1 MNNSK
6 SRVIA
11 LLLVIPLLLIFVMT
25 SVVETTQIIVD
36 IPVSSIEILGD
47 KIVDID
53 LANQSNLYQIQTA
66 ITPQNASNQNISYSV
81 SAVDGKAEA
90 NVKITDDG
98 KVVAL
103 SLGSVI
109 VTATAGNGRQ
119 DRIQLNFTMD
129 AVSAVQQLVFD
140 LPIDVGERVQLTN
153 SQYLATSGTINDATW
168 TSDKPTIVSVDNAG
182 VVKGEKASNDAVH
195 VSGAIVGKAID
206 NQTGAV
212 SDHTYNV
219 TYNVTVNGVTDA
231 TTGITWTSTAT
242 KTEDDFYIKPTLSN
256 AVFDFTIKP
265 EKLTEYGGADNIVA
279 VVDEENQQGIESAK
293 IKLHD
298 DNAFTLDV
306 ELKADV
312 KIGERYAV
320 QICSATKSPKSVR
333 RALATTGP
341 TDTGY
346 ITTVYV
352 QKGYYTQAE
361 IKANHQAITL
371 GSPQGSFVS
380 FEHDFIEGVQI
391 EYRSD
396 NPQVLSILGSLNSNQ
411 VTPKS
416 VGSANVWAEIF
427 VGDTDTKIGETGKIT
442 IDVVDP
448 VSKID
453 FLETTEQLGLEN
465 LKTIADHE
473 VQFSSALVKD
483 NAQTYKFYE
492 SNYSFVSTPYTLA
505 VQIGSRKSGA
515 NAQASDVVWKCVDAN
530 GNNGEHIAKIV
541 TKTDE
546 SGTSYLVQIVGT
558 GEVTIIAES
567 VHNDALGEDTKGQ
580 ITLRCLKNS
589 LWVDDYY
596 DLMFAMD
603 VAKKSTDKNL
613 TDKTPIVDA
622 VVLRSDVM
630 LAPVLENDSFKDYR
644 NYLSNFATK
653 TMATTMD
660 STYYQDIGK
669 QNDATIRYCVDVNKN
684 IYGNGKYICGE
695 YISNSNARLG
705 FAMFEGPLDL
715 VSTTENKQNA
725 EKASVK
731 AQDNVVFMVNTPNV
745 TICNVELKGCADET
759 LYGGE
764 EGGEANLANFNS
776 VGTVLEVVE
785 DGCQL
790 TYSRVKNGRT
800 VVRIFGKAYS
810 SELDPQKRTP
820 IQQVEY
826 IQKNIDDFRTTTTIS
841 NCILSH
847 GREFILKI
855 SSNQIIKNVDA
866 KTKNDSEQP
875 YTESELNNITN
886 LASPFLCGDTVN
898 GKHNLCKSSSH
909 NYYKSAGEY
918 KATQESYTDIGGMYT
933 GQSQHK
939 QEVDNFYNNYVLT
952 DVILRDSAFS
962 DSGLFCIGFE
972 SRFAGSLLFSKNDLF
987 DKFFDLTGWNRV
999 AGTSMPSRLK
1009 MEGNVRFYDWK
1020 MLDNVNA
1027 ESLIEVSEKFTYR
1040 EYLNL
1045 NIQKMVEDYQSGM
1058 LAKEKDTFV
1067 NLLDF
1072 SGGKNYING
1081 STAFYGGGKNYS
1093 YIDASEV
1100 NSDFIP
1106 LSEYRVSM
1114 NYFPRTEF
1122 ITAAGKEP
1130 FRFYMYNS
1138 QSALNRDVQE
1148 QLIKNNQAYSWL
1160 YRTNK

>member
-36 IPVSSIEILGD
+36 IPVSSLTIVNAEGEEIT
-47 KIVDID
+47 KEVVID
-53 LANQSNLYQIQTA
+53 LANQDNSYQINTVIA
-66 ITPQNASNQNISYSV
+66 PQNASIKNVTYAYSKDESQA
-81 SAVDGKAEA
+81 SAIVDEK
-90 NVKITDDG
+90 TG

-103 SLGSVI
+103 GLGSV
-109 VTATAGNGRQ
+109 
-119 DRIQLNFTMD
+119 
-129 AVSAVQQLVFD
+129 
-140 LPIDVGERVQLTN
+140 
-153 SQYLATSGTINDATW
+153 
-168 TSDKPTIVSVDNAG
+168 
-182 VVKGEKASNDAVH
+182 
-195 VSGAIVGKAID
+195 
-206 NQTGAV
+206 
-212 SDHTYNV
+212 
-219 TYNVTVNGVTDA
+219 TVNAYAGD
-231 TTGITWTSTAT
+231 
-242 KTEDDFYIKPTLSN
+242 K
-256 AVFDFTIKP
+256 
-265 EKLTEYGGADNIVA
+265 
-279 VVDEENQQGIESAK
+279 SAK
-293 IKLHD
+293 IKLNYIMSAVNSVTKNPD
-298 DNAFTLDV
+298 IGTIELEKGKTLNMMDYFSTNEIVTGQTWASDNGAIASVDANSGIVVGKSAGQTTVRGEIAGKKLDSTTGKVSDFNYKIDFDVKVNYKTDAVTGFTFEDDTPDGVVKLINPEFDGNSTTLNFTVEESKLAEYGTLTPKYDTQYIDNAKITQKTDGTFVLDV
-306 ELKADV
+306 KLGDNAKPDV
-312 KIGERYAV
+312 PYAIDIHSTNKLSK
-320 QICSATKSPKSVR
+320 QPSGR
-333 RALATTGP
+333 RNAP
-341 TDTGY
+341 TQTDDSSTL

-352 QKGYYTQAE
+352 QKGYLSYVE
-361 IKANHQAITL
+361 LKANTTALQIGNTYQPFITYN
-371 GSPQGSFVS
+371 SDV
-380 FEHDFIEGVQI
+380 FEGYE
-391 EYRSD
+391 
-396 NPQVLSILGSLNSNQ
+396 
-411 VTPKS
+411 
-416 VGSANVWAEIF
+416 
-427 VGDTDTKIGETGKIT
+427 
-442 IDVVDP
+442 
-448 VSKID
+448 D
-453 FLETTEQLGLEN
+453 FLEVTYTSSDESVLFINSATKKYEAKGEGTVTITAKVTFRGEEVKVPSKSIEIKIVNPLTNISFDENSANHGLEN
-465 LKTIADHE
+465 RKTIADH
-473 VQFSSALVKD
+473 
-483 NAQTYKFYE
+483 
-492 SNYSFVSTPYTLA
+492 
-505 VQIGSRKSGA
+505 
-515 NAQASDVVWKCVDAN
+515 DVVFDKEFYNEQTKAYNYLFYTDNYNLLEKNYALELSATPTKGDERQADENIEWKSSDETIATVSDGKVKIN
-530 GNNGEHIAKIV
+530 GNG
-541 TKTDE
+541 
-546 SGTSYLVQIVGT
+546 LVAIT
-558 GEVTIIAES
+558 ATYDYK
-567 VHNDALGEDTKGQ
+567 HLGLNVNKQLEAT

-613 TDKTPIVDA
+613 TNKTPIVDA

-630 LAPVLENDSFKDYR
+630 LAPVLENNSFKDYR

-660 STYYQDIGK
+660 ATYYQDIGRP
-669 QNDATIRYCVDVNKN
+669 DEATIRYCVDVNKN

-695 YISNSNARLG
+695 YISNSNARLVYTI
-705 FAMFEGPLDL
+705 FEGPLDL

-764 EGGEANLANFNS
+764 EGGEANLANFNN

-820 IQQVEY
+820 IQQVAY
-826 IQKNIDDFRTTTTIS
+826 IQERIKDFRTTTTIS

-866 KTKNDSEQP
+866 KTKGDSERP
-875 YTESELNNITN
+875 YTDSELNNITN
-886 LASPFLCGDTVN
+886 LASPFLCGDTIN
-898 GKHNLCKSSSH
+898 GKHNLCKSGSH

-933 GQSQHK
+933 GQSQYK

-1020 MLDNVNA
+1020 LLDNVNA

-1072 SGGKNYING
+1072 SDGANYING

-1100 NSDFIP
+1100 NSDFVP

-1138 QSALNRDVQE
+1138 QSTLNRYEQE

>member
-36 IPVSSIEILGD
+36 IPVSSLTIVNAEGEEIT
-47 KIVDID
+47 KEVVID
-53 LANQSNLYQIQTA
+53 LANQDNSYQINTVIA
-66 ITPQNASNQNISYSV
+66 PQNASIKNVTYAYSKDESQA
-81 SAVDGKAEA
+81 SAIVDEK
-90 NVKITDDG
+90 TG

-103 SLGSVI
+103 GLGSV
-109 VTATAGNGRQ
+109 
-119 DRIQLNFTMD
+119 
-129 AVSAVQQLVFD
+129 
-140 LPIDVGERVQLTN
+140 
-153 SQYLATSGTINDATW
+153 
-168 TSDKPTIVSVDNAG
+168 
-182 VVKGEKASNDAVH
+182 
-195 VSGAIVGKAID
+195 
-206 NQTGAV
+206 
-212 SDHTYNV
+212 
-219 TYNVTVNGVTDA
+219 TVNAYAGD
-231 TTGITWTSTAT
+231 
-242 KTEDDFYIKPTLSN
+242 K
-256 AVFDFTIKP
+256 
-265 EKLTEYGGADNIVA
+265 
-279 VVDEENQQGIESAK
+279 SAK
-293 IKLHD
+293 IKLNYIMSAVNSVTKNPD
-298 DNAFTLDV
+298 IGTIELEKGKTLNMMDYFSTNEIVTGQTWASDNGAIASVDANSGIVVGKSAGQTTVRGEIAGKKLDSTTGKVSDFNYKIDFDVKVNYKTDAVTGFTFEDDTPDGVVKLINPEFGGNSTTLNFTVEESKLAEYGTLTPKYDTQYIDNAKITQKADGTFVLDV
-306 ELKADV
+306 TLGDNAKPDV
-312 KIGERYAV
+312 PYAIDIHSTNKLSK
-320 QICSATKSPKSVR
+320 QPSGRLNA
-333 RALATTGP
+333 P
-341 TDTGY
+341 TQTDDSSTL

-352 QKGYYTQAE
+352 QKGYLSYVE
-361 IKANHQAITL
+361 LKANTTALQIGNTYQPFITY
-371 GSPQGSFVS
+371 SSDV
-380 FEHDFIEGVQI
+380 FEGYEDFLEVT
-391 EYRSD
+391 YTSSD
-396 NPQVLSILGSLNSNQ
+396 ESVLSINSATKKYEAKGEGT
-411 VTPKS
+411 VTITAKVTFRGEEVKVPSKS
-416 VGSANVWAEIF
+416 IEIKIVNPLTNISFDENSANH
-427 VGDTDTKIGETGKIT
+427 
-442 IDVVDP
+442 
-448 VSKID
+448 
-453 FLETTEQLGLEN
+453 GLEN
-465 LKTIADHE
+465 LKTIADH
-473 VQFSSALVKD
+473 
-483 NAQTYKFYE
+483 
-492 SNYSFVSTPYTLA
+492 
-505 VQIGSRKSGA
+505 
-515 NAQASDVVWKCVDAN
+515 DVVFDKEFYNEQTKTYNYLFYTDNYNLLEKNYALELSATPTKGDERQADENIEWKSSDETIAKVSNGTIKIN
-530 GNNGEHIAKIV
+530 GNG
-541 TKTDE
+541 
-546 SGTSYLVQIVGT
+546 L
-558 GEVTIIAES
+558 VTITATY
-567 VHNDALGEDTKGQ
+567 DYKDLGLNVNKQLEAT

>member
-36 IPVSSIEILGD
+36 IPVSSVEILGD

-53 LANQSNLYQIQTA
+53 LANQSNLYQIQTV
-66 ITPQNASNQNISYSV
+66 ITPQNASNQNISYSA
-81 SAVDGKAEA
+81 SAVDGKTEA
-90 NVKITDDG
+90 NVKITNDG

-153 SQYLATSGTINDATW
+153 PQYLATSGTINDATW
-168 TSDKPTIVSVDNAG
+168 TSNQPTIASVDNMG
-182 VVKGEKASNDAVH
+182 VVKGEKASEDTVL
-195 VSGAIVGKAID
+195 VSGKIVGKAID
-206 NQTGAV
+206 NQTGDV

-219 TYNVTVNGVTDA
+219 AYNVKVNGVTDA

-242 KTEDDFYIKPTLSN
+242 KMDNGLYVKPTLDK
-256 AVFDFTIKP
+256 AVFEFTIAS
-265 EKLTEYGGADNIVA
+265 EQLTEYGGADNIVA
-279 VVDEENQQGIESAK
+279 VVDEENQQGIESANIVHVGNDFK
-293 IKLHD
+293 
-298 DNAFTLDV
+298 LDV
-306 ELKADV
+306 TLKADV
-312 KIGERYAV
+312 KIGEKYAV
-320 QICSATKSPKSVR
+320 QICSVTKSPKSAR
-333 RALATTGP
+333 RALATTST

-361 IKANHQAITL
+361 IKSVRPAIL
-371 GSPQGSFVS
+371 FDSFSSSFVS
-380 FEHDFIEGVQI
+380 LEHDFIEGVQI
-391 EYRSD
+391 KYCSD
-396 NPQVLSILGSLNSNQ
+396 APEVLSIVGNLDNNRI
-411 VTPKS
+411 TAKS
-416 VGSANVWAEIF
+416 VGNANIWAEILA
-427 VGDTDTKIGETGKIT
+427 GDTKIGETDSIK

-448 VSKID
+448 VTKID
-453 FLETTEQLGLEN
+453 FLEATESLGLEN
-465 LKTIADHE
+465 LKTIADRE
-473 VQFSSALVKD
+473 VEFNALDED
-483 NAQTYKFYE
+483 NFTNYKFYE
-492 SNYSFVSTPYTLA
+492 SDYLLVPTSYTLA
-505 VQIGSRKSGA
+505 VKIGSRKSGA
-515 NAQASDVVWKCVDAN
+515 DAQASDVVWKCVDAN

-546 SGTSYLVQIVGT
+546 SGTSYLVEIVGT

-567 VHNDALGEDTKGQ
+567 AHNDALGQNTKGQ

-603 VAKKSTDKNL
+603 VAKKSTDQNL

-630 LAPVLENDSFKDYR
+630 LAPVLENNSFKDYR
-644 NYLSNFATK
+644 NYLSTCATK

-660 STYYQDIGK
+660 FTYYQDIGR
-669 QNDATIRYCVDVNKN
+669 QDDAQIRYCVDVNKN

-695 YISNSNARLG
+695 YISNSYARLG
-705 FAMFEGPLDL
+705 FELFRGPLDL
-715 VSTTENKQNA
+715 VSTTENQQNT

-759 LYGGE
+759 LYGGKAD
-764 EGGEANLANFNS
+764 GEANLANFNN

-810 SELDPQKRTP
+810 GELDPQTRTP
-820 IQQVEY
+820 AQQVAYLQE
-826 IQKNIDDFRTTTTIS
+826 NINDFRTATTIS

-855 SSNQIIKNVDA
+855 SSNQIIKNVDV
-866 KTKNDSEQP
+866 KTKSDNEQP
-875 YTESELNNITN
+875 YTESELGNITN
-886 LASPFLCGDTVN
+886 LASPFLCGDITN
-898 GKHNLCKSSSH
+898 GKHNLCKAGSH
-909 NYYKSAGEY
+909 NYYKTSGEEY
-918 KATQESYTDIGGMYT
+918 KATQEWYTDIGGMYT

-939 QEVDNFYNNYVLT
+939 QDVDNFYNNYVLT

-972 SRFAGSLLFSKNDLF
+972 SRFAGSLLFGNDGIFGAVFNLA
-987 DKFFDLTGWNRV
+987 GWNRV
-999 AGTSMPSRLK
+999 AGASMPSRLK

-1020 MLDNVNA
+1020 VLDNVNA

-1058 LAKEKDTFV
+1058 LAQEKNTFV

-1072 SGGKNYING
+1072 SEGKNYING

-1100 NSDFIP
+1100 NSDFVP

-1114 NYFPRTEF
+1114 NYFPRSEF

-1138 QSALNRDVQE
+1138 QSSLNKDKQD
-1148 QLIKNNQAYSWL
+1148 QLIAGNKAYSWL
-1160 YRTNK
+1160 YRTNN